1 MPLYHGGENVAKERL
16 SEAYWDEKRGCWHCK
31 VSAGGQRRSFY
42 SSKANGNTRKGKL
55 EAERKA
61 DEWLRSTTVDEKAT
75 VKDMSVPFLQSIRSR
90 SEQSYISCEKYMR
103 LYIIPVIGRKRVSQ
117 LTELDLQ
124 RVIDLTYSGRHLSK
138 KTLQNI
144 SSCLMAFVKFCRKAK
159 VTDLHPEDPPI
170 IPRAAAVGTKTIL
183 DDRALRILFTDDT
196 THKYSRHQI
205 RNEMPDPYIWRY
217 RMAVVY
223 GFRPSELSG
232 LKWTDVKDGV
242 IRIYRGYN
250 TRNEFTQGK
259 NENARR
265 TEIVTPTGQ
274 WILDGQ
280 KALCE
285 EKNIQ
290 SEYIFPNMR
299 TGDVC
304 TQKVAYDAYKRY
316 CEHHGITE
324 GATPYELRHTFC
336 SINDEMPDYLKQQVM
351 GHSAAMNTNKQYG
364 HRKTSDME
372 KIAGYLEGTISQ
384 YRSKN

>member
-1 MPLYHGGENVAKERL
+1 MPLYHGGEQVAKER
-16 SEAYWDEKRGCWHCK
+16 STEAIWNDKIQRWQIRVNVDGE
-31 VSAGGQRRSFY
+31 RRSFY
-42 SSKANGNTRKGKL
+42 SSKANGQTRKGKL
-55 EAERKA
+55 EAEHKA
-61 DEWLRSTTVDEKAT
+61 DAWLRSQTVNDRSI
-75 VKDMSVPFLQSIRSR
+75 VKEMAAPFLGSIRSR

-103 LYIIPVIGRKRVSQ
+103 LYIIPVIGLKRVSQ

-124 RVIDLTYSGRHLSK
+124 RVIDIAYEGRHLSR

-183 DDRALRILFTDDT
+183 DDHALRILFTDDS
-196 THKYSRHQI
+196 THKFTRHQI
-205 RNEMPDPYIWRY
+205 RNEISDPYIWRY

-223 GFRPSELSG
+223 GFRPGELSG
-232 LKWTDVKDGV
+232 LMWDDIKDGV
-242 IRIYRGYN
+242 IRVRRSYN
-250 TRNEFTQGK
+250 TRNEMTQGK
-259 NENARR
+259 NDNARR
-265 TEIVTPTGQ
+265 VEIVTPTGQ

-290 SEYIFPNMR
+290 SVYIFPNMR

-372 KIAGYLEGTISQ
+372 KIAGYIENTISQ
-384 YRSKN
+384 YRK